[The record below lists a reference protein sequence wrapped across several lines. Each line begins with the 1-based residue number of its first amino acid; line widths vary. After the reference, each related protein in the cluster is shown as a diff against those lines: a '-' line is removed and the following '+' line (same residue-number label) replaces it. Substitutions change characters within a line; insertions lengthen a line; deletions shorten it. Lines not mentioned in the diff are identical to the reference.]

1 MSNQDRFA
9 GKAKETAGKV
19 TGNEELEA
27 EGKTQHAKG
36 KFEEKVDEAK
46 DTVRGASKAAK
57 DAISGDDE
65 DEQQG

>member
-36 KFEEKVDEAK
+36 KFKEKVDDAK
-46 DTVRGASKAAK
+46 DTVKGASEAAK
-57 DAISGDDE
+57 DAISGDE
-65 DEQQG
+65 DEQH

>member
-1 MSNQDRFA
+1 MTMSKSDKFA

-36 KFEEKVDEAK
+36 EVKEKTQEAT
-46 DTVRGASKAAK
+46 DTVKGAFKGVK
-57 DAISGDDE
+57 GDDKR
-65 DEQQG
+65 

>member
-1 MSNQDRFA
+1 MMSKSDKFA

-36 KFEEKVDEAK
+36 EVKETAQKATDTAK
-46 DTVRGASKAAK
+46 GAFKGVK
-57 DAISGDDE
+57 GDD
-65 DEQQG
+65 QA